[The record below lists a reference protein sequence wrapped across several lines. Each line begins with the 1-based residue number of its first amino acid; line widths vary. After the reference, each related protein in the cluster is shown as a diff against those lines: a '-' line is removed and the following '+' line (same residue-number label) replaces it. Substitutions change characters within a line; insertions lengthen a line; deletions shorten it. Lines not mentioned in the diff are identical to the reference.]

1 MPDEPF
7 TLTNP
12 EFDLLFERLKN
23 WGRWGDDD
31 DLGALN
37 FIGEKE
43 VVEAARLV
51 KTGRHVSLARAL
63 DTVAGPDNG
72 RPALHYM
79 TNMGDKGEDESAYY
93 ADFIGVDF
101 HGKSA
106 SHLDALPHVSYKG
119 LLYNGK
125 RAADVFNSKGSNFAP
140 VSGLAKG
147 IVARGVLLDAAHA
160 RRVDWVEPPCALDGA
175 DLEAIGASL
184 GVEVGRGDVVLLR
197 TGQVRRRRTLG
208 PWDPDLAQAGLATS
222 GLEWLAQREIA
233 VLGGDGDSDAAAQL
247 RRRGRRSHPR
257 LVHRRTRHVL
267 ARQPGPREPE
277 RSLPRGREVRVPPH
291 RCPPHRARR
300 DRVAGQPDRSAV
312 GVTRRPA
319 GQI

>member
-23 WGRWGDDD
+23 WGRWGEDD

-125 RAADVFNSKGSNFAP
+125 RAADVFNSKGSTFAP
-140 VSGLAKG
+140 VSGLATG

-233 VLGGDGDSDAAAQL
+233 VLGGDGDSDA
-247 RRRGRRSHPR
+247 RPSSVEGVGGPI
-257 LVHRRTRHVL
+257 HVL
-267 ARQPGPREPE
+267 CIAALGMSLLDNLDLESLSEACVEAGSFEFLLIVAPLIVPGGTGSPVNPI
-277 RSLPRGREVRVPPH
+277 
-291 RCPPHRARR
+291 
-300 DRVAGQPDRSAV
+300 AV
-312 GVTRRPA
+312 L
-319 GQI
+319 

>member
-7 TLTNP
+7 TLTNR

-23 WGRWGDDD
+23 WGRWGEDD

-37 FIGEKE
+37 FIGDKE
-43 VVEAARLV
+43 VVEGARLV

-125 RAADVFNSKGSNFAP
+125 RAADVFNSKGSTFAP

-160 RRVDWVEPPCALDGA
+160 RQVDWVEPPCALDGA
-175 DLEAIGASL
+175 DLEAIAAIL
-184 GVEVGRGDVVLLR
+184 GVEVRRGDVVLLR

-233 VLGGDGDSDAAAQL
+233 VLGGDGDSDA
-247 RRRGRRSHPR
+247 RPSSVEGVGGPI
-257 LVHRRTRHVL
+257 HVL
-267 ARQPGPREPE
+267 SIAALGMSLLDNLDLESLSEACVEAGRFEFLLIVAPLIVPGGTGSPVNPI
-277 RSLPRGREVRVPPH
+277 
-291 RCPPHRARR
+291 
-300 DRVAGQPDRSAV
+300 AV
-312 GVTRRPA
+312 L
-319 GQI
+319 

>member
-125 RAADVFNSKGSNFAP
+125 RAADVFNSKGSTFAP

-233 VLGGDGDSDAAAQL
+233 VLGGDGDSDA
-247 RRRGRRSHPR
+247 RPSSVEGVGGPI
-257 LVHRRTRHVL
+257 HVL
-267 ARQPGPREPE
+267 CIAALGMSLLDNLDLESLSEACLEAGRFEFLLIVAPLIVPGGTGSPVNPI
-277 RSLPRGREVRVPPH
+277 
-291 RCPPHRARR
+291 
-300 DRVAGQPDRSAV
+300 AV
-312 GVTRRPA
+312 L
-319 GQI
+319 

>member
-233 VLGGDGDSDAAAQL
+233 VLGGDGDSDA
-247 RRRGRRSHPR
+247 RPSSVEGVGGPI
-257 LVHRRTRHVL
+257 HVL
-267 ARQPGPREPE
+267 CIAALGMSLLDNLDLESLSEACLEAGRFEFLLIVAPLIVPGGTGSPVNPI
-277 RSLPRGREVRVPPH
+277 
-291 RCPPHRARR
+291 
-300 DRVAGQPDRSAV
+300 AV
-312 GVTRRPA
+312 L
-319 GQI
+319 